1 MFKKRK
7 EKKMNYRLWRR
18 VIGVKGT
25 EALQAQVNEEKS
37 HGSGKALPST
47 TSVERHVPSNSWV
60 QPLTP

>member
-1 MFKKRK
+1 
-7 EKKMNYRLWRR
+7 MNYRLWRR